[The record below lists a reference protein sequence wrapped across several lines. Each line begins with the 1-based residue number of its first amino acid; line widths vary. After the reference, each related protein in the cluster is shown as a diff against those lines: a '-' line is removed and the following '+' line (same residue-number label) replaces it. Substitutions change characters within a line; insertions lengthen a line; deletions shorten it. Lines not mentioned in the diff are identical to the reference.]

1 MSFYVIVAVRKE
13 PVSGHITY
21 VRWGQAE
28 RGVPGWVTE
37 PGTASASEVIDA
49 IKAGVDVETAISV
62 DGTSVA
68 LRPVRV
74 LVADDGRELLASV
87 PAPSS
92 TLHTLFDLPEF

>member
-13 PVSGHITY
+13 PISGHIAY

-37 PGTASASEVIDA
+37 PVTASASEVIDV
-49 IKAGVDVETAISV
+49 IKDGADVETAFSV

-74 LVADDGRELLASV
+74 LTTDDGHELLASV
-87 PAPSS
+87 PVPSS

>member
-1 MSFYVIVAVRKE
+1 MSLYVIVAVRKE
-13 PVSGHITY
+13 PVSGQIAY

-37 PGTASASEVIDA
+37 PVTAAASEVIDV
-49 IKAGVDVETAISV
+49 IKDGVDVETAISV
-62 DGTSVA
+62 DGMRVA

-74 LVADDGRELLASV
+74 LVDGDGREHLASV
-87 PAPSS
+87 PVPSS

>member
-13 PVSGHITY
+13 PISGHIAY

-37 PGTASASEVIDA
+37 PVTASASEVIDV
-49 IKAGVDVETAISV
+49 IKEGADVETAISV

-74 LVADDGRELLASV
+74 LTTDDGYELLASV
-87 PAPSS
+87 PVPSS

>member
-13 PVSGHITY
+13 PVTGHIAY

-37 PGTASASEVIDA
+37 PVTASASEVIDV
-49 IKAGVDVETAISV
+49 IKDGADVETAISV

-74 LVADDGRELLASV
+74 LRTDDGSELLASV